1 VIGQLIRHIT
11 FFANSF
17 HDFGETTTAVVML
30 SETIGLAVA
39 ITHLMLLIKTYTIVS
54 MAFPKVGNKLIIK
67 RKKRAAQ
74 ACM

>member
-1 VIGQLIRHIT
+1 M
-11 FFANSF
+11 
-17 HDFGETTTAVVML
+17 TTAVVML

-67 RKKRAAQ
+67 RKKRAAW